1 MDLVMSAATTT
12 RSASL
17 TVTVAAIAAVTIATV
32 AQTFEVA
39 SIKLNKA
46 RRGPLASL
54 EAPAYK
60 LPMAVMAGGRF
71 RLTAAPTRTV
81 IQLAYGVR
89 EFQIIGEPSW
99 VNDERYDV
107 DAKAEEG
114 ITSSDQVRSML
125 QALLADRF
133 KLAVHRETRTGRV
146 YDLVPARGGLKITP
160 TPPGG
165 CYDPRSPSGPPPV
178 FGGPLVQCDGWRRRV
193 LTPPPDRQDRIEAVA
208 VRMATLVGFVIDDVS
223 RPVLDKTGFEQPFN
237 FVLEF
242 TPNVAVSDYL
252 GPSTLPDAGP
262 SAAPVPIST
271 ALQEQLGIQLRSTEA
286 PVETI
291 VIDRIERPSE
301 N

>member
-1 MDLVMSAATTT
+1 MDLVMSAASTA

-17 TVTVAAIAAVTIATV
+17 TLTVAATAAVTIATV

-46 RRGPLASL
+46 RRGPLTSL
-54 EAPAYK
+54 EATVYD
-60 LPMAVMAGGRF
+60 LPMAVMPGGRF
-71 RLTAAPTRTV
+71 RLTAVPTRTL
-81 IQLAYGVR
+81 IQLAYGVSN
-89 EFQIIGEPSW
+89 FQITGEPPW
-99 VNDERYDV
+99 VNDELYDV
-107 DAKAEEG
+107 DAKAEG
-114 ITSSDQVRSML
+114 TTSSDQIRLML

-133 KLAVHRETRTGRV
+133 RLAVRRETRTGRV
-146 YDLVPARGGLKITP
+146 YELAPARGGLKITP

-178 FGGPLVQCDGWRRRV
+178 FLGPLVQCDGWRRRI

-208 VRMATLVGFVIDDVS
+208 VRMATLVDLVIADVS
-223 RPVLDKTGFEQPFN
+223 RPVIDKTGFEQPFN

-242 TPNVAVSDYL
+242 TPNVAVSDYR
-252 GPSTLPDAGP
+252 GPATLPDAGP

>member
-1 MDLVMSAATTT
+1 MDLVMSAATTA

-17 TVTVAAIAAVTIATV
+17 TLTVAVIAAVTIATV

-46 RRGPLASL
+46 RRGPLTSL
-54 EAPAYK
+54 EASFYE
-60 LPMAVMAGGRF
+60 LPMAVMPGGRF
-71 RLTAAPTRTV
+71 RLKAVPTRTL

-107 DAKAEEG
+107 DAKAEG
-114 ITSSDQVRSML
+114 IPSSDQMRSML

-133 KLAVHRETRTGRV
+133 KLAVRRETRTGRV

-178 FGGPLVQCDGWRRRV
+178 FGEPLVQCDGWRRRI

-208 VRMATLVGFVIDDVS
+208 VRMATLVDFVIDDVS